1 MTFSPPGSSL
11 RFEAP
16 RFPKGEA
23 FMLGRS
29 FEMLI
34 NSSDFNIG
42 KHKFLA
48 LSRTNL
54 SLEED

>member
-1 MTFSPPGSSL
+1 
-11 RFEAP
+11 
-16 RFPKGEA
+16 
-23 FMLGRS
+23 MLGRS

-54 SLEED
+54 SLERTNLFLNRINLSFEGD